1 MTITISLLSL
11 SVNLRPTLPFLKGVL
26 GILDILCSSKLKK
39 KSEIC
44 SWFPSYFIENDCL
57 KHIFSLCL
65 SLKEI
70 KPWCF

>member
-39 KSEIC
+39 NLR
-44 SWFPSYFIENDCL
+44 FAVGFL
-57 KHIFSLCL
+57 HI
-65 SLKEI
+65 SLKMTV
-70 KPWCF
+70 